1 MTGGGTI
8 VIAVLVVLN
17 LVTFAVFGWDKLCAR
32 AGRRRVSEH
41 ALLTLM
47 AVGGSPGGWAAM
59 LLFRHKT
66 QKASFRTRQSSLPCS
81 RLQRSWCL
89 RSGSP
94 ADKDADDLAAEL
106 WPGARLPQRVVGR
119 TLMLLLR
126 ISAAGYWR
134 A

>member
-32 AGRRRVSEH
+32 AGQRRVSEH

-66 QKASFRTRQSSLPCS
+66 QKASFRAPGNRHYLAPGCS
-81 RLQRSWCL
+81 APGAC
-89 RSGSP
+89 
-94 ADKDADDLAAEL
+94 DLA
-106 WPGARLPQRVVGR
+106 PRPIKMPTILPLNSRRALVYRSAWLVGH
-119 TLMLLLR
+119 
-126 ISAAGYWR
+126 
-134 A
+134 